1 MIMRAF
7 SLFELFLT
15 VVAIYALFKFE
26 GGTRIVVPSLCLVVV
41 FLFERL
47 RKKPVE
53 GETKKKKIVKQ
64 NRIHY
69 KEYNIEEQK
78 NLGQPEEWGA

>member
-1 MIMRAF
+1 MRAF

-26 GGTRIVVPSLCLVVV
+26 GGTRIVVPTLCLVVV

-53 GETKKKKIVKQ
+53 EKTEKKKIVKQ

-69 KEYNIEEQK
+69 KEYNIEEQRS
-78 NLGQPEEWGA
+78 LGKPEEWGT

>member
-1 MIMRAF
+1 MRAF

-15 VVAIYALFKFE
+15 VAAIYALFQFE
-26 GGTRIVVPSLCLVVV
+26 GGTRIVVPLLCLVVV

-53 GETKKKKIVKQ
+53 IETEKKKIVK
-64 NRIHY
+64 RDRTHY

-78 NLGQPEEWGA
+78 NIGEPEEWGA

>member
-1 MIMRAF
+1 MRTF

-26 GGTRIVVPSLCLVVV
+26 GGTRVVVPLLCLVIV

-53 GETKKKKIVKQ
+53 IETEKKKIVKRD
-64 NRIHY
+64 RIHY
-69 KEYNIEEQK
+69 KEYNIEEQRS
-78 NLGQPEEWGA
+78 LGQPEEWGT

>member
-1 MIMRAF
+1 MRAF

-15 VVAIYALFKFE
+15 VFAIYAIFKFE
-26 GGTRIVVPSLCLVVV
+26 GGTRIVVPILCLGVV

-53 GETKKKKIVKQ
+53 EKTEKKKIVKHK
-64 NRIHY
+64 RIQY
-69 KEYNIEEQK
+69 KEYNIEEQRS
-78 NLGQPEEWGA
+78 LGKPEEWGT

>member
-1 MIMRAF
+1 MRAF

-26 GGTRIVVPSLCLVVV
+26 GGTRIVVPLLCLVVV

-53 GETKKKKIVKQ
+53 DETNKKKPSKHKA
-64 NRIHY
+64 IHY
-69 KEYNIEEQK
+69 KEFNIEEQRS
-78 NLGQPEEWGA
+78 LGQPKEWGT